1 MDTARYPRY
10 QDDREL
16 LRLDLNLEVSACFD
30 LEEPSAL
37 CLWHSNHPE
46 IRLEIKKI
54 YDRDYPEPIAKTPR
68 LFYPQLVAFEP
79 MR

>member
-1 MDTARYPRY
+1 MPATDLKADGYSAVSAVP
-10 QDDREL
+10 DDREL

-54 YDRDYPEPIAKTPR
+54 YDRDYPEPIAKTP
-68 LFYPQLVAFEP
+68 
-79 MR
+79 